1 MAPIILTTLL
11 IGSTAISVNST
22 QEQLWITDS
31 AGPLTYIY
39 DVPTWEL
46 IDSIPIGD
54 HVKGLC
60 ATADG
65 ATVFLSLESSNEVI
79 RIDATTRKVTGRV
92 DVGRKPH
99 EIECT
104 PDGRFVY
111 VPCANKH
118 WWIIDG
124 QTMEVIQRLPV
135 EGRPHN
141 TLITPDHQWMI
152 LAPQAPASALT
163 IVDLSDHSPTAK
175 IEFSDATRPGD
186 ISADG
191 KRVFHNVDGLIG
203 FEVAS
208 LESRELTD
216 RVEHQ
221 IADDKQEIKSRC
233 HGLAIRPDQKEVWSA
248 NVMHQSVHIHELE
261 SGEFRETASLPCP
274 GWPYW
279 ITFSQDGRFAFVS
292 IKPDGSITSKMKIAA
307 VALSAIG
314 FASLLT
320 LPFWLRGRKQGLAK
334 QSGKRAR
341 GILICGSLCLLAA
354 CGLYAGVKSIKG
366 RILVFDAN
374 SKSVVAEL
382 EAGHRPLH
390 TQTILVSPSPQ
401 ESSD

>member
-1 MAPIILTTLL
+1 MATIILTTLL
-11 IGSTAISVNST
+11 ISSTATSVSST

-46 IDSIPIGD
+46 IDSISIGD
-54 HVKGLC
+54 HVKGIC

-65 ATVFLSLESSNEVI
+65 ATVFLSLERSNEVI
-79 RIDATTRKVTGRV
+79 RVDAATHKVTGRV
-92 DVGRKPH
+92 GVGRKPH

-104 PDGRFVY
+104 PDGHFVY

-118 WWIIDG
+118 WWIING
-124 QTMEVIQRLPV
+124 QTMEVIEQLPT

-163 IVDLSDHSPTAK
+163 IVDLSDHSPIDK
-175 IEFSDATRPGD
+175 IEFSGATRPGD

-221 IADDKQEIKSRC
+221 IADDKREIKSRC

-248 NVMHQSVHIHELE
+248 NVMHQSIHIHELE
-261 SGEFRETASLPCP
+261 SGEFREIAALPCP

-292 IKPDGSITSKMKIAA
+292 VKPDGSIISKMKIAA
-307 VALSAIG
+307 VALSAMG

-320 LPFWLRGRKQGLAK
+320 LPFWLRARKQGLAAK
-334 QSGKRAR
+334 SAKRAR
-341 GILICGSLCLLAA
+341 RLLICGSLCLLAVF
-354 CGLYAGVKSIKG
+354 GLFVGFKSMKG
-366 RILVFDAN
+366 RILVFDSN

-382 EAGHRPLH
+382 EVGHRPLH
-390 TQTILVSPSPQ
+390 TQTILASQSSQ